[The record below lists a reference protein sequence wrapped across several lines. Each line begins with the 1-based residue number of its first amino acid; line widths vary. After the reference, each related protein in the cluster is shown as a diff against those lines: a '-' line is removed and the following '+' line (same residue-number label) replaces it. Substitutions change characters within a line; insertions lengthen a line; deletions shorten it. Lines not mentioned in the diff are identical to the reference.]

1 MILVLI
7 QHDPKKGVST
17 GILCSLRWHY
27 PDQVKGLIS
36 ARHLKA
42 PQILCKGTRKNIT
55 FTYIIIYISTYM
67 QFKQLDIK
75 PLDIKHKGNWFTRT
89 INSPRFRTTITA
101 IVIGAV
107 LGFLFFYFT
116 EGRLMESIPGREI
129 VKSLL
134 IGGFFGFFITN
145 SPCAR
150 GRC

>member
-1 MILVLI
+1 
-7 QHDPKKGVST
+7 
-17 GILCSLRWHY
+17 
-27 PDQVKGLIS
+27 
-36 ARHLKA
+36 
-42 PQILCKGTRKNIT
+42 
-55 FTYIIIYISTYM
+55 M

-75 PLDIKHKGNWFTRT
+75 PQGSWWTRT
-89 INSPRFRTTITA
+89 LQSQRFKTTMTA
-101 IVIGAV
+101 IVAGAL

-116 EGRLMESIPGREI
+116 EGRLMESIPGKEI

>member
-1 MILVLI
+1 
-7 QHDPKKGVST
+7 
-17 GILCSLRWHY
+17 
-27 PDQVKGLIS
+27 
-36 ARHLKA
+36 
-42 PQILCKGTRKNIT
+42 
-55 FTYIIIYISTYM
+55 M

-75 PLDIKHKGNWFTRT
+75 PKGSRITRT
-89 INSPRFRTTITA
+89 LYSPRFKTTLTA
-101 IVIGAV
+101 MIVGAV

-116 EGRLMESIPGREI
+116 EGRLMEHIPGKEI

>member
-1 MILVLI
+1 
-7 QHDPKKGVST
+7 
-17 GILCSLRWHY
+17 
-27 PDQVKGLIS
+27 
-36 ARHLKA
+36 
-42 PQILCKGTRKNIT
+42 
-55 FTYIIIYISTYM
+55 M

-75 PLDIKHKGNWFTRT
+75 PQGSRFTRT
-89 INSPRFRTTITA
+89 INSPRFKTTLTA
-101 IVIGAV
+101 IFIGAV

-116 EGRLMESIPGREI
+116 EGRLMESIPGKEI